1 VRRSCRV
8 LAAAPLL
15 LAWSGCR
22 AACRLEPAT
31 VIDKDERVSIE
42 EQLRGVQADARG
54 RVVEDRQLVLL
65 RRHWIK
71 AEDGRWYPV
80 TAETWSAATRG
91 GSVQVCR

>member
-1 VRRSCRV
+1 
-8 LAAAPLL
+8 
-15 LAWSGCR
+15 
-22 AACRLEPAT
+22 
-31 VIDKDERVSIE
+31 
-42 EQLRGVQADARG
+42 
-54 RVVEDRQLVLL
+54 VLL